1 MVESIIISTAAIF
14 IFCMGMVVQ
23 KYCFTTIQNDSPRS
37 FMKTNIS
44 NSNSNNKASDIILDE
59 KKVVLKIDTASLEK
73 KTELVGSTKVVQN
86 DTSGAI
92 DKLKNMKGK

>member
-1 MVESIIISTAAIF
+1 MVESIITSTAAIF
-14 IFCMGMVVQ
+14 IFCMGMAVQ
-23 KYCFTTIQNDSPRS
+23 KYCFTTIQNDSPKS
-37 FMKTNIS
+37 FMKTNTS
-44 NSNSNNKASDIILDE
+44 SNNKASDIILDE

-86 DTSGAI
+86 DTTSAI

>member
-37 FMKTNIS
+37 FMKTNTSI
-44 NSNSNNKASDIILDE
+44 SNNKASDIILDE